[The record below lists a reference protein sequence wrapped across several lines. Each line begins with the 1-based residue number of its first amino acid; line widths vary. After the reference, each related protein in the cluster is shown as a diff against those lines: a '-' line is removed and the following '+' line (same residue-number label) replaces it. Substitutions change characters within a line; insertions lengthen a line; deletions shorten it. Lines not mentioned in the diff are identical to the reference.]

1 MAIRCL
7 IDVRAGLEWA
17 KAMAVWV
24 LIITLVVGLHF
35 LGVHYRT
42 PLGCDFCH
50 QSHVRLELSSRLRLE
65 NFEAIV
71 GLFLVNFFTVR
82 SSALLLAR
90 RRLFSEPSLWRESPS
105 LCPWIEN

>member
-1 MAIRCL
+1 MFITYCRDL
-7 IDVRAGLEWA
+7 QIDLSR
-17 KAMAVWV
+17 
-24 LIITLVVGLHF
+24 LHF

-71 GLFLVNFFTVR
+71 GLLMAILR
-82 SSALLLAR
+82 IYQEL
-90 RRLFSEPSLWRESPS
+90 
-105 LCPWIEN
+105 